1 MPYKY
6 QMYDILAEP
15 LLSVVAP
22 SELLVTYHLMFFI
35 GLDTNIRILFKIFRR
50 FLRYLENL
58 MIFSKKLWYLEF
70 CYEKS
75 TEIMFSYEA
84 TSMIIGA
91 WTFQWQKFKHIST
104 NGPDVIRI
112 SSILHL

>member
-1 MPYKY
+1 
-6 QMYDILAEP
+6 MYDILAEP

-58 MIFSKKLWYLEF
+58 MIFRKKLSYLEF

-75 TEIMFSYEA
+75 TEIMF
-84 TSMIIGA
+84 
-91 WTFQWQKFKHIST
+91 F
-104 NGPDVIRI
+104 
-112 SSILHL
+112 